1 MSILSRIDILKSF
14 AEEEPENPFN
24 WYALALE
31 HESTAPEQAE
41 YYYTI
46 LLTQHKVY
54 LPTYYK
60 AAEFFASIGQSER
73 AEQIYTSGIALAKEK
88 GDFKTLKELQNS
100 YQNFLFDLE

>member
-31 HESTAPEQAE
+31 YENFAPELAE
-41 YYYTI
+41 SYYHI
-46 LLTQHKVY
+46 LLTQHNGY

-60 AAEFFASIGQSER
+60 AAAFYAGIGQIER
-73 AEQIYTSGIALAKEK
+73 ADEIYKNGIALAKEK
-88 GDFKTLKELQNS
+88 QELKTLQELQNA
-100 YQNFLFDLE
+100 YQNFLFELD

>member
-31 HESTAPEQAE
+31 HESIAPKQAE
-41 YYYTI
+41 SYYDI

-60 AAEFFASIGQSER
+60 AAEFFASLGQTER

-88 GDFKTLKELQNS
+88 GEIKTLNELQNA
-100 YQNFLFDLE
+100 YQNFLFNLE

>member
-31 HESTAPEQAE
+31 HESIAPEQAE
-41 YYYTI
+41 YYYDI
-46 LLTQHKVY
+46 LLNNHKVY

-60 AAEFFASIGQSER
+60 AAEFFTSIGKTDKAQ
-73 AEQIYTSGIALAKEK
+73 QIYTSGIALAKEK
-88 GDFKTLKELQNS
+88 KEMKTLHELQNAF
-100 YQNFLFDLE
+100 QNFLFDLD